1 MLYVFQRNSTE
12 NHKGNAAQFALRR
25 CMMFLNL
32 GRGLRGQRSNGQTT
46 AKGATAALSQKSIL
60 ITYKEMFCFFS
71 FARIEMYFFFFFFF
85 FYYKVR

>member
-32 GRGLRGQRSNGQTT
+32 GRRLRGQTSNHG
-46 AKGATAALSQKSIL
+46 G
-60 ITYKEMFCFFS
+60 S
-71 FARIEMYFFFFFFF
+71 FPQVFDNI
-85 FYYKVR
+85 